1 VNVNKKIQ
9 LLINVLLCCCIIFSS
24 NLYAYT
30 TGENA
35 NAVFTGTQNETII
48 SQPQLTEN
56 HINALIF
63 EDEEVFE
70 SKEEVSKELPSI
82 ILSIFVFNSA
92 KNARAS
98 LAINSNTAASP
109 FFQFIA
115 QHIPLHVAFRVFTI

>member
-1 VNVNKKIQ
+1 MKGTKKIQ

-24 NLYAYT
+24 NLYAYVSPT
-30 TGENA
+30 ETQAE
-35 NAVFTGTQNETII
+35 VSFIQNEDIV

-70 SKEEVSKELPSI
+70 SKEEVTKELPSL
-82 ILSIFVFNSA
+82 ILSLFVL
-92 KNARAS
+92 NAT
-98 LAINSNTAASP
+98 NGAAGFDAVTTNVAPSP
-109 FFQFIA
+109 FAQFIA